1 MILIVGAYG
10 RKYKSLDEAKAD
22 WEAGK
27 DFRIVRGP
35 YRSIRDTELFKSMG
49 YAVVLKAGINFELSE
64 IVIKGN

>member
-35 YRSIRDTELFKSMG
+35 YCSIRDTELFKSMG
-49 YAVVLKAGINFELSE
+49 QAVVLKAGINFEFSE

>member
-10 RKYKSLDEAKAD
+10 RKYQSLDEAKAD

-35 YRSIRDTELFKSMG
+35 YCSIRDTELFKSMG
-49 YAVVLKAGINFELSE
+49 HAVVLKDGINFELSE

>member
-10 RKYKSLDEAKAD
+10 RKYLSLDEAKAD

-35 YRSIRDTELFKSMG
+35 YCSIRDTELFKSMG

>member
-10 RKYKSLDEAKAD
+10 RKYDTLDAAKID

-35 YRSIRDTELFKSMG
+35 YCSIRDTEMFKSMG
-49 YAVVLKAGINFELSE
+49 HAVVLRAGPNLELSE
-64 IVIKGN
+64 FVIKGN

>member
-10 RKYKSLDEAKAD
+10 RKYISLDEAKAD

-27 DFRIVRGP
+27 DFRIVHGP
-35 YRSIRDTELFKSMG
+35 YCSIRDTELFKSMG
-49 YAVVLKAGINFELSE
+49 HAVVLKAGINFELSE

>member
-10 RKYKSLDEAKAD
+10 RKYISLDEAKAY

-35 YRSIRDTELFKSMG
+35 YCSIRDTELFKSMG
-49 YAVVLKAGINFELSE
+49 QAVVLKAGINFELNE

>member
-35 YRSIRDTELFKSMG
+35 YCSIRDTELFKSMG
-49 YAVVLKAGINFELSE
+49 HAVVLKAGINFEFSE

>member
-10 RKYKSLDEAKAD
+10 RKYDTLDAAKID

-27 DFRIVRGP
+27 DFKILKGP
-35 YRSIRDTELFKSMG
+35 YCSIRDTAAFEAMG
-49 YAVVLKAGINFELSE
+49 HAVVLLAGDKFQLSE

>member
-10 RKYKSLDEAKAD
+10 RKYISLDEAKAD

-35 YRSIRDTELFKSMG
+35 YCSIRDTELFKSIG
-49 YAVVLKAGINFELSE
+49 HAVVLKAGINFEFSE

>member
-10 RKYKSLDEAKAD
+10 RKYISLDEAKAD

-35 YRSIRDTELFKSMG
+35 YCSIRDTELFKSMG
-49 YAVVLKAGINFELSE
+49 HAVGLKAGINFELSE

>member
-27 DFRIVRGP
+27 IFASCRVRIAA
-35 YRSIRDTELFKSMG
+35 S
-49 YAVVLKAGINFELSE
+49 
-64 IVIKGN
+64 VIQSFSNRWVTLLC

>member
-10 RKYKSLDEAKAD
+10 RKYQSLDEAKAD

-27 DFRIVRGP
+27 DFCIVHGP
-35 YRSIRDTELFKSMG
+35 YCSIRDTELFKSLG
-49 YAVVLKAGINFELSE
+49 HAVVLNAGINLELSE

>member
-35 YRSIRDTELFKSMG
+35 YCSIRDTELFKSMG
-49 YAVVLKAGINFELSE
+49 QAVVLKAGINFELSE

>member
-10 RKYKSLDEAKAD
+10 RKYISLDEAKAD

-35 YRSIRDTELFKSMG
+35 YCSIRDTELFKSMG

>member
-10 RKYKSLDEAKAD
+10 RKYISLDEAKAD

-35 YRSIRDTELFKSMG
+35 YCSIRDTELFKSMG
-49 YAVVLKAGINFELSE
+49 HAVVLKAGINFEFSE